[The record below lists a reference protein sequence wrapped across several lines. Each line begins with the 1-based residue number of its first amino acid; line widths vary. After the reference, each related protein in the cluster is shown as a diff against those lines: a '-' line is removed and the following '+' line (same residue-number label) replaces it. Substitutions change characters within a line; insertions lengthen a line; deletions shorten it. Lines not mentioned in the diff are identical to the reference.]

1 MSRISYLIL
10 ILLFIN
16 ISVNA
21 AVTVSPAT
29 SGNCLNITP
38 ASFLPIGDIV
48 ITEGSNG
55 DFSIQSNKTLILS
68 APAGFMFQPG
78 SGNVSFLAS
87 RNITAASISVTLTTI
102 TVTISVSGIPKA
114 DELIISN
121 IYARASTSNVSGNI
135 LRKSPGGG
143 TATISGNAA
152 GAGINHGTLSC
163 AGTGQTVTS
172 VANGSWSNP
181 ATWQGG
187 KIPLCTDNV
196 IIYHQINVDV
206 VTPALTSLI
215 IKAGA
220 KLIAN
225 LPVIVN
231 SNFTIEANAWY
242 VHNNN
247 SNAATTI
254 FNGTESIDDNATIEV
269 NNWSAA
275 AVPFMTG
282 ISSTV
287 GNLILNYNAVWQQD
301 GLFAPSKIK
310 GNLSVTNGQVVMD
323 DGTGMSTLLN
333 LNHVSIYKTGAII
346 FAQGANRNLTLN
358 TLSFTDSSKSNA
370 LTALMFRTYG
380 TLEWKN
386 AGSVYLS
393 HDFSAVEGTA
403 GYHAFGA
410 TVNIGGDLS
419 VVKGKVDFFRYVDG
433 NGVIQ
438 VSGNTYCNLTAGNW
452 FRLADYNT
460 VNLDFTTNNLSISG
474 TESCYLQG
482 SDGSTNFNIN
492 GSFSYTA
499 SSLFVFINN
508 FTNSA
513 LQQINVSKDFFV
525 TSGNVGLAFTSGK
538 LNTHIS
544 GNLSVS
550 GSSTQLVSQ
559 FYPYGTDSVIFVIDG
574 NCSLSGGMFNV
585 SWNRGP
591 VNFISNG
598 IFNQTNANFEV
609 VFHPFPG
616 NYAACSVFI
625 DSLNFSGGTFKV
637 FDSYIT
643 DGKTVSI
650 TTGSDVN
657 INFQNSSDRFVLI
670 SNTLWWNNPALNLT
684 INGDLKISGNN
695 SAIFASN
702 VGGGN
707 ESIVINGNFDILGGV
722 NSIGGSTS
730 LGSKQHDITVSI
742 NGSLTQTGGQFYYSI
757 NEGNVD
763 YNILN
768 DLIQTGGMQNLTY
781 QDAAAKLQIGGK
793 YLQSGGT
800 FNFHGST
807 GNTSLADS
815 VIVNGN
821 FSQSNGVLRFDNAQ
835 GSLNMSQNVVV
846 LNSDSVL
853 FSGNGV
859 ITHANHLTTNTL
871 FGKILYNK
879 TGTSSFQRATST
891 HDLQQVEMVVGPLT
905 TLDVKSSIQPLLIA
919 SHASSSPAVNNVFTI
934 NGVLDMGLQRIMAR
948 QQGNYYSQLSVGST
962 GKIKTMNPNGLY
974 SISTASTINTL
985 IAGNNRMNFWLD
997 AQSTIEYNG
1006 NQNQNITGIPN
1017 GIANSSSN
1025 KYGKLQIDFAGV
1037 NNINFVKPEADSA
1050 VFVRSALVLTSGEL
1064 NLNADHVSNTNG
1076 LSIVLENG
1084 CQIFRA
1090 SGYIRSETIDGSAAV
1105 HLSPQQNAGYEIP
1118 FGYNS
1123 TAYIP
1128 FKYQCTNGCDWVSL
1142 ATYRSLPDNT
1152 PFPPGVN
1159 HVRSI
1164 SGADNSLQTIDRYW
1178 YVNAVG
1184 NPNANLKFTYAPIEK
1199 GSISTPRA
1207 QRWIGNDAWESFKGM
1222 QSNPTPYETEV
1233 NGITGLNSWW
1243 TLSSQS
1249 SPLPVEILSFNANC
1263 QSQRVVLNWSVA
1275 TQRNNDIFI
1284 LERSRDGKKWEN
1296 LTSIKG
1302 AGTTNTLMNYETK
1315 DEAPY
1320 AEVTYYRLAQ
1330 IDYDGKRNELK
1341 TIAVKGCG
1349 SDPVRMLYYS
1359 FTDHKIFIK
1368 IQSSYNDKIDIF
1380 LFNENGQTVARKVQ
1394 NIDNNIQEIQM
1405 ECPQL
1410 NSGIYMLSIRG
1421 SFNNIIKKLVKN

>member
-1 MSRISYLIL
+1 M
-10 ILLFIN
+10 LFFVN
-16 ISVNA
+16 VSVNA

-29 SGNCLNITP
+29 SGNCLNVTP
-38 ASFLPIGDIV
+38 SAFLPIGNIV
-48 ITEGSNG
+48 ITEGANG
-55 DFSIQSNKTLILS
+55 DFAIQSNKTLILS
-68 APAGFMFQPG
+68 APTGFMFQPG

-87 RNITAASISVTLTTI
+87 RNITTASIAVTLTTI

-143 TATISGNAA
+143 TATIAGDVA
-152 GAGINHGTLSC
+152 GAGINHGTLSS
-163 AGTGQTVTS
+163 AGTGQIVTS
-172 VANGSWSNP
+172 VANGAWSNP

-206 VTPALTSLI
+206 VTPSLASLI
-215 IKAGA
+215 IKSGA
-220 KLIAN
+220 KLTAN
-225 LPVIVN
+225 LPVTVN
-231 SNFTIEANAWY
+231 SNLTIEANAWY
-242 VHNNN
+242 VHNNS

-254 FNGTESIDDNATIEV
+254 FNGTEAIDDNATIEV

-275 AVPFMTG
+275 TVPFMSG
-282 ISSTV
+282 VSSTV

-310 GNLSVTNGQVVMD
+310 GNVSVTNGQVVMD

-370 LTALMFRTYG
+370 ITALMFRTYG
-380 TLEWKN
+380 TLLWNN

-393 HDFSAVEGTA
+393 HDFSAVEGTT
-403 GYHAFGA
+403 GYNAFNA
-410 TVNIGGDLS
+410 TVSIGGDLN

-438 VSGNTYCNLTAGNW
+438 VAGNTYCNLTAGNW

-460 VNLDFTTNNLSISG
+460 INLDFTTNNFSISG

-499 SSLFVFINN
+499 SSLFVFSNN
-508 FTNSA
+508 FTNNA
-513 LQQINVSKDFFV
+513 LQRIDVLKDFSV
-525 TSGNVGLAFTSGK
+525 SNGNVGLAFTSGK

-544 GNLSVS
+544 GNLNVS

-559 FYPYGTDSVIFVIDG
+559 FYPYGTDSVKFVIDG
-574 NCSLSGGMFNV
+574 NCSLNGGMFNV

-591 VNFISNG
+591 VSFISSG
-598 IFNQTNANFEV
+598 IFNQVNSNFGV

-650 TTGSDVN
+650 TIGSDVN

-670 SNTLWWNNPALNLT
+670 SNTGWWNNPELNLV
-684 INGDLKISGNN
+684 INGDLKISGNS

-702 VGGGN
+702 VGRGEEN
-707 ESIVINGNFDILGGV
+707 IVINGDFEIQGG
-722 NSIGGSTS
+722 NNAIGGSTS
-730 LGSKQHDITVSI
+730 LGSQQHDISVLI
-742 NGSLTQTGGQFYYSI
+742 NGNMTQTGGQFYYSV

-763 YNILN
+763 YNIQN
-768 DLIQTGGMQNLTY
+768 NLIQTGGTQNLTY
-781 QDAAAKLQIGGK
+781 QDAAAKLNIGGQ

-800 FNFHGST
+800 FNFHAST
-807 GNTSLADS
+807 GNTSLSDS
-815 VIVNGN
+815 VFVQGN

-835 GSLNMSQNVVV
+835 GSSNISQNVLI
-846 LNSDSVL
+846 LNSDSIL
-853 FSGNGV
+853 LSGNGI
-859 ITHANHLTTNTL
+859 ITHANHLTTNTV
-871 FGKILYNK
+871 FGKILFNK
-879 TGTSSFQRATST
+879 NGISTFQRATST
-891 HDLQQVEMVVGPLT
+891 HDLQQVEMVVGSLT

-919 SHASSSPAVNNVFTI
+919 SHVSSAPAVNNVFTI

-948 QQGNYYSQLSVGST
+948 QQGNYYSQLSVGAT
-962 GKIKTMNPNGLY
+962 GKIKTMNPNGFY
-974 SISTASTINTL
+974 STSAASTINTL

-997 AQSTIEYNG
+997 AQSIIEYNG
-1006 NQNQNITGIPN
+1006 TQNQNITGIPN
-1017 GIANSSSN
+1017 GIANAVSN
-1025 KYGKLQIDFAGV
+1025 KYGKLQINFAGV
-1037 NNINFVKPEADSA
+1037 NNINFVKPEADSV
-1050 VFVRSALVLTSGEL
+1050 VFVRSGLMLTSGEL
-1064 NLNADHVSNTNG
+1064 NLNADHIANTNG

-1084 CQIFRA
+1084 CQILHA
-1090 SGYIRSETIDGSAAV
+1090 SGYIRSETIDGSARI
-1105 HLSPQQNAGYEIP
+1105 HLSSQQSVNYEIP
-1118 FGYNS
+1118 FGFNS
-1123 TAYIP
+1123 TTYIP
-1128 FKYQCTNGCDWVSL
+1128 FKYQCSSGCDWVSL

-1152 PFPPGVN
+1152 PFPPGVT

-1178 YVNAVG
+1178 YVRAVG
-1184 NPNANLKFTYAPIEK
+1184 NPNANLRFTYAPIEK
-1199 GSISTPRA
+1199 GVISTPRA
-1207 QRWIGNDAWESFKGM
+1207 QRWIGNDAWESFKGS
-1222 QSNPTPYETEV
+1222 QSNPSPFETDV

-1249 SPLPVEILSFNANC
+1249 SPLPVEILSFGANC
-1263 QSQRVVLNWSVA
+1263 QSQSVILKWSVA
-1275 TQRNNDIFI
+1275 TQLNNDIFI

-1320 AEVTYYRLAQ
+1320 SEVTYYRLAQ

-1349 SDPVRMLYYS
+1349 SDPIRILYYS
-1359 FTDHKIFIK
+1359 FSDHKTVIK
-1368 IQSSYNDKIDIF
+1368 IQSSYNDKIEIF

-1394 NIDNNIQEIQM
+1394 NISNNIQEIEM
-1405 ECPQL
+1405 DCPQL
-1410 NSGIYMLSIRG
+1410 NTGIYMLSIRG